1 MNKTLW
7 KWKEGTNRRFSEIFS
22 DRFQDHYYG
31 NCSFVKPIVC
41 WFVLVLSR
49 SLNGPEE
56 RIKNVGIKIS
66 LNFGFAGGF
75 KDGKKGKSAEDWQE
89 GVQIWNLDRKG
100 SEERKGW

>member
-1 MNKTLW
+1 
-7 KWKEGTNRRFSEIFS
+7 
-22 DRFQDHYYG
+22 
-31 NCSFVKPIVC
+31 
-41 WFVLVLSR
+41 
-49 SLNGPEE
+49 
-56 RIKNVGIKIS
+56 VGIKIS